1 MKKRLMVLMIAAV
14 AAVLTGSNSI
24 FAADFHI
31 NPQAD
36 SISKKEAEKYVGQ
49 SVSSVTQALGS
60 PSMVR
65 DNVADPSQ
73 IDYIYIGGGTVYTF
87 SVQREGKQVTAA
99 YKDKRGS
106 WETGTYPTYP
116 PKKKK

>member
-1 MKKRLMVLMIAAV
+1 MKVRLITLMTVFAILTAPVLA
-14 AAVLTGSNSI
+14 
-24 FAADFHI
+24 FAANFHI

-36 SISKKEAEKYVGQ
+36 SISKKEAKSYVGQ
-49 SVSSVTQALGS
+49 SVSAVTQALGS

-99 YKDKRGS
+99 YNDKRGS
-106 WETGTYPTYP
+106 WEGGIYPGYP
-116 PKKKK
+116 AKKKK